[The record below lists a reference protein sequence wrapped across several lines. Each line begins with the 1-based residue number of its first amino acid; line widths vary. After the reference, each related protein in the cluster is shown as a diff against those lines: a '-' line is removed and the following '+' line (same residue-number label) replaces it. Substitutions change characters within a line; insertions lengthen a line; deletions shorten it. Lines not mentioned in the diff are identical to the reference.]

1 MDCATSILKLTL
13 YGPGYHTDG
22 RQLHFIYDLIR
33 KILRSKLYGEP
44 VVLWGDGDQQ
54 RELIYVEDFVD
65 ILLRLA
71 TVYDN
76 DIFNIGAG
84 IGHTIR
90 DFAQVVCDVVG
101 YEANR
106 IQYDTTAYVG
116 AKSKVLSMDKASG
129 VLPARHKRSL
139 PVGIQRTAEW
149 MLSQR
154 DYSWPGPSAHEQQ
167 TAGCLVGDACQSP
180 VSGTPVYLQ

>member
-1 MDCATSILKLTL
+1 M
-13 YGPGYHTDG
+13 
-22 RQLHFIYDLIR
+22 
-33 KILRSKLYGEP
+33 
-44 VVLWGDGDQQ
+44 VLWGDGYQQ

-65 ILLRLA
+65 ILLRLP

-101 YEANR
+101 YEADR

-129 VLPARHKRSL
+129 VLPALPQTPL

-154 DYSWPGPSAHEQQ
+154 DYFLAGPIR
-167 TAGCLVGDACQSP
+167 T
-180 VSGTPVYLQ
+180 